1 MPKHVVVDGSNIA
14 TEGRNMPSLRQL
26 NEAVLAFM
34 EEHPTDLITVV
45 VDATFGHRIDAKEV
59 AEFDE
64 AIANNELV
72 CPPAGAVGRGDAFVL
87 SIANKVG
94 ATILSNDSFQEFH
107 GDYAWLFDDGRLL
120 GGKPV
125 LHVGWVFV
133 PRTPVRGPISRKAVK
148 AQKGKAADR
157 SPRASS
163 MASQPMPVP
172 KAPPPGRGGRRDSRA
187 AAASSVGRGPDVAA
201 TVAAVATSPAGA
213 TNGRRASARPQAVK
227 HADAPTP
234 TKAAFVNEPAPFL
247 AFVGGHPVG
256 AIVEGTVDSYSSH
269 GAYLVADG
277 ARCYVP
283 LRYMASPA
291 PRAARDVLKLGGVYS
306 FVVASFNAGRRSI
319 DVTIP
324 GFEPAEVTEA
334 MAAAAAAPTRKRRS
348 SRKVG
353 ADTAAA
359 EVAAEVP
366 AAAGSGAARSGAADG
381 DGRRPSR
388 RGRGGRSSARDLAA
402 EPAPTSV
409 APAASDVSSDADAGA
424 VDPGRVPR
432 RRATAKTASTPPAA
446 VGPTRGRKA
455 GAKAVATDT
464 TTTDG
469 ADGRTGPSA
478 ASGVV
483 PAVPAAGSATGSAKK
498 GRAGK
503 LPVATDPVIPPATPA
518 IAPTPSAPRTSAP
531 TPSAPRTP
539 APTPSAPRTPAPRTP
554 APKTPAPRT
563 PAPRTPAPTPSAP
576 KSPAP
581 KTPVPKTPAPRTP
594 VRTTPVRTTPV
605 RKAPAQKVPAAK
617 TPAGKVPAQKVPAA
631 KTPAGKVP
639 AGRVP
644 AGKTAIHDPAVQQ
657 PPTRKAPARASTTV
671 PPASVLVDPVRA
683 AVGRK
688 ARPATSTA
696 AKAARPAATKAAKQA
711 VTKPAVTRAAKSALP
726 TPPAAVPARR
736 RGRGS

>member
-187 AAASSVGRGPDVAA
+187 AAASSAGRGPDVAA

-319 DVTIP
+319 DVAIP

-334 MAAAAAAPTRKRRS
+334 MAAATAAPTRKRRS

-353 ADTAAA
+353 ADADTAAA
-359 EVAAEVP
+359 EVAAAAVP
-366 AAAGSGAARSGAADG
+366 AAAGSGAGRAVAADG

-388 RGRGGRSSARDLAA
+388 RGRGGRSSARDVAA
-402 EPAPTSV
+402 ESAPTSV
-409 APAASDVSSDADAGA
+409 VPAASDVSSDADSGA
-424 VDPGRVPR
+424 VDAGRVPR

-483 PAVPAAGSATGSAKK
+483 AAVPAAASATGSAKK
-498 GRAGK
+498 RRVGK
-503 LPVATDPVIPPATPA
+503 LPVATDLVIPPATPA
-518 IAPTPSAPRTSAP
+518 IAPTPSAPRS
-531 TPSAPRTP
+531 
-539 APTPSAPRTPAPRTP
+539 PAPRTP
-554 APKTPAPRT
+554 ARKAPAQKV
-563 PAPRTPAPTPSAP
+563 PAAR
-576 KSPAP
+576 
-581 KTPVPKTPAPRTP
+581 
-594 VRTTPVRTTPV
+594 TPV

-617 TPAGKVPAQKVPAA
+617 TPAGKM
-631 KTPAGKVP
+631 PAGRVP

-644 AGKTAIHDPAVQQ
+644 AGKTAIHEAAVQQ

-671 PPASVLVDPVRA
+671 PPASVLGDPVRA
-683 AVGRK
+683 AVARAVGRK
-688 ARPATSTA
+688 AKPATSTA
-696 AKAARPAATKAAKQA
+696 AKAARPAVTKAAKAAVTKPA

-726 TPPAAVPARR
+726 TPLAAVPTRR

>member
-319 DVTIP
+319 DVAIP

-334 MAAAAAAPTRKRRS
+334 MAATAAAPTRKRRS
-348 SRKVG
+348 SRKLG

-359 EVAAEVP
+359 AEVAAATSEMAAAAESAAVVP
-366 AAAGSGAARSGAADG
+366 AGSGAARAGAADG
-381 DGRRPSR
+381 DARRPSR
-388 RGRGGRSSARDLAA
+388 RGRGGRSSTRDVAA
-402 EPAPTSV
+402 ESAPTSV
-409 APAASDVSSDADAGA
+409 VPAESDVSSDADTGA

-432 RRATAKTASTPPAA
+432 RRATAKTVSTPPAA

-455 GAKAVATDT
+455 GAK
-464 TTTDG
+464 
-469 ADGRTGPSA
+469 
-478 ASGVV
+478 
-483 PAVPAAGSATGSAKK
+483 AVPAAGSATGSAKK

-518 IAPTPSAPRTSAP
+518 IAPTPSAPKSP
-531 TPSAPRTP
+531 
-539 APTPSAPRTPAPRTP
+539 
-554 APKTPAPRT
+554 
-563 PAPRTPAPTPSAP
+563 AP

-581 KTPVPKTPAPRTP
+581 KTSVRTTPVPKVPAPRTPVPKTPAPRTP
-594 VRTTPVRTTPV
+594 APTTPVRTTPV
-605 RKAPAQKVPAAK
+605 PKVPAPRTPVRKAPAHR
-617 TPAGKVPAQKVPAA
+617 VPAA

-644 AGKTAIHDPAVQQ
+644 AGKTAIHEAAVQQ
-657 PPTRKAPARASTTV
+657 PPTRKAPARAS
-671 PPASVLVDPVRA
+671 ASVPVDPVRA
-683 AVGRK
+683 AVARAVGRT
-688 ARPATSTA
+688 AWPATSTA
-696 AKAARPAATKAAKQA
+696 AKAAGPAATKAAKAAVTKPA
-711 VTKPAVTRAAKSALP
+711 VTKPAVTRAARSAVP
-726 TPPAAVPARR
+726 TPPAAVPTRR

>member
-187 AAASSVGRGPDVAA
+187 AAPRSVGRGADVAA

-227 HADAPTP
+227 HADAPTQ

-319 DVTIP
+319 DVAIP

-334 MAAAAAAPTRKRRS
+334 MAAVASAPTRKRRS

-359 EVAAEVP
+359 AEVPAEVP
-366 AAAGSGAARSGAADG
+366 AAAGSGAARAGAADG

-388 RGRGGRSSARDLAA
+388 RGRGGRSSARDVAA

-409 APAASDVSSDADAGA
+409 APAASDGSSDADTGA

-455 GAKAVATDT
+455 SAKAVATDT

-483 PAVPAAGSATGSAKK
+483 AAVPATGSAKK

-503 LPVATDPVIPPATPA
+503 HPVETDPVIPPATPA
-518 IAPTPSAPRTSAP
+518 IALTP
-531 TPSAPRTP
+531 
-539 APTPSAPRTPAPRTP
+539 PAPRTRAPKSPASRTPARKSPARKSPAPTTSAPKSP

-563 PAPRTPAPTPSAP
+563 P
-576 KSPAP
+576 
-581 KTPVPKTPAPRTP
+581 VP
-594 VRTTPVRTTPV
+594 TTPV
-605 RKAPAQKVPAAK
+605 RKAPAQKVPAPTTPVRK
-617 TPAGKVPAQKVPAA
+617 TPAHRAPAA

-644 AGKTAIHDPAVQQ
+644 V
-657 PPTRKAPARASTTV
+657 AR
-671 PPASVLVDPVRA
+671 

-696 AKAARPAATKAAKQA
+696 AKAARPAATKAAKAVKPA